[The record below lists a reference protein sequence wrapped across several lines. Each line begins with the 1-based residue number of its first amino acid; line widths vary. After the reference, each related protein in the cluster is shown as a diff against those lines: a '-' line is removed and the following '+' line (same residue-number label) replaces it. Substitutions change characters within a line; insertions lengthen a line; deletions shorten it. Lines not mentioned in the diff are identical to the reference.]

1 MSSLSLQDIVC
12 CMGQPLG
19 RNPTQYMM
27 EKAFS
32 AAGLDWRFLTLEV
45 SPENLAAAVDGMK
58 AMGFRGGTIALPHQ
72 VTVVA
77 HLDTLTETAK
87 LVGAVNLVYVSQDKY
102 VGDNTDGKGF
112 LQALRTLMD
121 PKGKNIVVLGAGGTA
136 RAISVELALAGV
148 ETITI
153 VNRTVE
159 RGQEL
164 VTLLNEPFNGLARLV
179 QWEGDYV
186 ADPETDLLVNATSIG
201 LRDESALVPVDFGSF
216 TEQMVVADVI
226 HNPPKTKLLKA
237 AGQRGCKTLD
247 GLAMLVGHAAIDF
260 TTWTGIS
267 PDTTI
272 MREALEEYFE
282 L

>member
-1 MSSLSLQDIVC
+1 
-12 CMGQPLG
+12 MGQPLG

-45 SPENLAAAVDGMK
+45 SPEHLVAAVEGMK
-58 AMGFRGGTIALPHQ
+58 AMGFRGGIFALPHQ
-72 VTVVA
+72 LTVLP
-77 HLDTLTETAK
+77 HLDALTETAK
-87 LVGAVNLVYVSQDKY
+87 VVGAVNLVYVSQDKY

-112 LQALRTLMD
+112 VEALQKLMD

-148 ETITI
+148 ESITI
-153 VNRTVE
+153 VNRTVG

-164 VTLLNEPFNGLARLV
+164 VTLLNQTFDGRARLV
-179 QWEGDYV
+179 QWDGDYAV
-186 ADPETDLLVNATSIG
+186 DPETDLLVNATSIG
-201 LRDESALVPVDFGSF
+201 LRDESAHVPVDFEVF

-226 HNPPKTKLLKA
+226 HNPPKTNLLKA

-247 GLAMLVGHAAIDF
+247 GLEMLVGHAAIDF